1 MAGRRRLE
9 RKTDDRRPVVTD
21 DFIYDDPQNPSNE
34 EVYGTFSSDTP
45 EEAIRKLKSIS
56 QSSVRENESGDNPAD
71 SLPGPG
77 RKPVQ
82 DVVTAPEKK
91 EETASDVVWKIR
103 DRDPIQFSGLLVV
116 QEECFARAD

>member
-77 RKPVQ
+77 QKPVQ
-82 DVVTAPEKK
+82 DVVTAPEKRK
-91 EETASDVVWKIR
+91 KRHPLKKVQGRKKRMLPIR
-103 DRDPIQFSGLLVV
+103 FSG
-116 QEECFARAD
+116 AWR